1 MKISR
6 WWANAPRLGVGALLV
21 SLGGVV
27 PPLPAADNVV
37 APETSAGRADVSLVL
52 GAGLT
57 RVFASDVQKHPRL
70 ALVGAEWDGTTV
82 RFYSAG
88 DPGTAVATPPEKV
101 LFEIGSITKVFTG
114 LLLGQAVAEKRVTLD
129 DPLRRFLPQS
139 VKLAPSV
146 GAITLRQLA
155 THTAGLPRM
164 PNNFKPADELN
175 PFADYRV
182 EDLYRFLEGFP
193 QATPTP
199 APEYSNLG
207 IGLLGHVL
215 SLVYA
220 RPYADLLAEKITGPL
235 GLKDTVIALSAEQQ
249 QRLAE
254 PRDGRKAIKPWTF
267 DALMGCGALRSTV
280 SDMVQFAQ
288 ALMTE
293 KSPVAEAW
301 RVAREPQVRPPNSD
315 PIGLAVFIVKTREET
330 VYRHNG
336 ATGGYQ
342 AVWSFSPHTR
352 HALVILANNTEGNPG
367 GIADVLYHPPA
378 PADAAALA
386 AARKE
391 RQARPEATLSQAALE
406 DYVGIYRRKD
416 AKPGDDYF
424 TIVIDEAGR
433 LRWRL
438 KGHSFR
444 PIVAA
449 GNDRFFSRW
458 ADVEVRFERG
468 EDGRL
473 AKMVLTE
480 RGDETAMIRTPEAA
494 PTVKFLSADALKA
507 FTGNYRFGADREY
520 TITLKDDQLYAKIT
534 GQPACPV
541 FADGVADHFVYDVVE
556 ASLTFERDATGAVKA
571 LVLHQN
577 GKAIPAPKLAN

>member
-1 MKISR
+1 MKASSL
-6 WWANAPRLGVGALLV
+6 WAGAPRLGAGALVVVLA
-21 SLGGVV
+21 GVLQ
-27 PPLPAADNVV
+27 PLPAADSVA
-37 APETSAGRADVSLVL
+37 APEKSTSPANVSVVL
-52 GAGLT
+52 GEGLA
-57 RVFASDVQKHPRL
+57 RVFASDVKKNPNL

-88 DPGTAVATPPEKV
+88 NPGTAVATPPEKT
-101 LFEIGSITKVFTG
+101 LFEIGSITKVFTA
-114 LLLGQAVAEKRVTLD
+114 LLLGQAVVEKRVTLD
-129 DPLRRFLPQS
+129 DPIRRFLPES
-139 VKLAPSV
+139 VNLAPSV
-146 GAITLRQLA
+146 GTITLRQLA

-164 PNNFKPADELN
+164 PDNFKPADDLN

-182 EDLYRFLEGFP
+182 ADLHRFLESFP

-207 IGLLGHVL
+207 IGVLGYVL

-220 RPYADLLAEKITGPL
+220 KPYADLLAEKITGPL
-235 GLKDTVIALSAEQQ
+235 GLRDTAIGLSAEQK

-267 DALMGCGALRSTV
+267 DVLMGCGALYSTA
-280 SDMVQFAQ
+280 SDLVQFAQ
-288 ALMTE
+288 ALMAE

-301 RVAREPQVRPPNSD
+301 RVVREPQARSPNSEQ
-315 PIGLAVFIVKTREET
+315 IGLAVFILRPRGET
-330 VYRHNG
+330 VSRHNG
-336 ATGGYQ
+336 ATGGYR
-342 AVWSFSPHTR
+342 AVWSFSPRTR

-378 PADAAALA
+378 PVDEAALA

-391 RQARPEATLSQAALE
+391 RQARPAVPLSKAELE
-406 DYVGIYRRKD
+406 EYVGIYRRKD
-416 AKPGDDYF
+416 AKPGDEYF

-444 PIVAA
+444 PIIAA
-449 GNDRFFSRW
+449 GHDRFFSRW
-458 ADVEVRFERG
+458 TDVEVRFERG
-468 EDGRL
+468 EDGKI
-473 AKMVLTE
+473 AAIVLTDH
-480 RGDETAMIRTPEAA
+480 GDETAMIRAPEAA

-507 FTGNYRFGADREY
+507 FTGNYRFGAEREY

-541 FADGVADHFVYDVVE
+541 FADGVADHFVYDVVQ

-577 GKAIPAPKLAN
+577 GKDISSPKLAN